1 MSDKKRITF
10 LETNKET
17 ICCYS
22 AECGLIEN
30 IYNTKTRAHISRY
43 NTVRCRMY
51 YINKYDWTTYTAL
64 ATQQQQVST
73 VYDLHLDYTKVFLL
87 SKNILNISI
96 YESLY

>member
-1 MSDKKRITF
+1 MHKKLVL
-10 LETNKET
+10 LETNKEVVLRYGDNS
-17 ICCYS
+17 CV
-22 AECGLIEN
+22 EN

-43 NTVRCRMY
+43 NTVRCRMS